1 MTQPETAAPIL
12 QENLRRYQR
21 GEQLLNVIDRS
32 RGY

>member
-12 QENLRRYQR
+12 LENLRRYQR
-21 GEQLLNVIDRS
+21 GEPLLDVVDRS